1 MRKLILSAFTA
12 TFFIS
17 SLSAEVVVF
26 QDSFDGGSLD
36 GAKWNTLLPY
46 SDSSVS
52 VGSGAVNLV
61 ARGTIVTKTSFT
73 TPYTLTGSF
82 INQNNTSH
90 SAYSVFQIYFRTSGN
105 YIPLDIYK
113 NLDGFNI
120 SFWPMSA
127 VGGQEAIFLQIDN
140 RESPYGETKTRTLEG
155 KPFQLT
161 TGREYFFSLTDS
173 GTGFTFDVDGQRIF
187 DYTSSVSFGSN
198 VGFASRETMANNP
211 TYTGDVL
218 VNGVQVAVPEPSSLS
233 LLALGGGAVVMCRR
247 RRN

>member
-1 MRKLILSAFTA
+1 MRNLLLSALA
-12 TFFIS
+12 LIS
-17 SLSAEVVVF
+17 FVAPLSAEVVVF
-26 QDSFDGGSLD
+26 QDSFDGVSLD

-61 ARGTIVTKTSFT
+61 SRGTIVTKTSFT

-82 INQNNTSH
+82 INQNNTDH

-113 NLDGFNI
+113 SLDGFNI
-120 SFWPMSA
+120 SFWPMTA

-140 RESPYGETKTRTLEG
+140 RESPYGETKIRTLEG

-218 VNGVQVAVPEPSSLS
+218 VKGVQVAVPEPSSLS
-233 LLALGGGAVVMCRR
+233 LFVLGAVVFGVSSRR
-247 RRN
+247 RG